1 MKKIFT
7 FILALVMAA
16 ALAGC
21 GSDVEVR
28 LSGLE
33 EQLALLQSRVTEL
46 EAENEVLRAALE
58 NAAGMEPATETE
70 ASAELYLTDWLA
82 GDGELTLDIFARA
95 MLPAG
100 AQVSGARLL
109 LLSGSTCQEL
119 PIELRP
125 GEADGS
131 FEAELSG
138 LTFTIPELE
147 PDDELELQLM
157 VTFTGGSV
165 IQAYG
170 VSWYLE
176 EGMLCLISG

>member
-1 MKKIFT
+1 MKKILTFT
-7 FILALVMAA
+7 LALIMAA
-16 ALAGC
+16 ALTGC
-21 GSDVEVR
+21 GSDVEAR

-46 EAENEVLRAALE
+46 EAENEALRAALG
-58 NAAGMEPATETE
+58 NAAGMEPAETE
-70 ASAELYLTDWLA
+70 AAAELYLTDWLA

-100 AQVSGARLL
+100 AQVSDARLL

-157 VTFTGGSV
+157 VTFTGGNV

-176 EGMLCLISG
+176 DGMLCLISG